1 MHSKI
6 VKSLAAALVLGA
18 IATGARADEVVLKAQ
33 TALPTNHDLSQS
45 FLKVFVDHI
54 NEVGKGVVRID
65 YIGGPEVTPPN
76 KAAPA
81 LQRGVFDM
89 LHTPAAYHAGIVPQG
104 RGLMATNLT
113 PSEYRANGT
122 FAQIAPLWAEKL
134 NAKIIAIGE
143 TGAQFHLYLVDKPKL
158 TKDGVLDLTGVK
170 IRTTG
175 AYRPLVEALGG
186 TPVQITNAGEVFTA
200 LERGLVGGFGWPT
213 VGLNSQGLAKLVKY
227 RIDPPFYHLANV
239 LLVNLDTWNSLP
251 KAAQDLLEK
260 EGARYEEESIKYIVA
275 AGEADADGVRKSGV
289 EIFKLPPEGAN
300 KYLDIAYGV
309 MWDQVG
315 AKLSAEETA
324 ALRAKLYKTD

>member
-1 MHSKI
+1 MLTRIIKT
-6 VKSLAAALVLGA
+6 LAASLLLAA
-18 IATGARADEVVLKAQ
+18 FTTGAQAEEAVLKAQ
-33 TALPTNHDLSQS
+33 TALPTKHDLSVS
-45 FLKVFVDHI
+45 FLKGFVDRI

-65 YIGGPEVTPPN
+65 YKGGPEVTPPS

-104 RGLMATNLT
+104 RGFMATNLT
-113 PSEYRANGT
+113 PSQYRANGT
-122 FAQIAPLWAEKL
+122 FDELAPLWAEKL

-158 TKDGVLDLTGVK
+158 TSEGVIDLTGVK

-186 TPVQITNAGEVFTA
+186 TPVQITSAGEVFTA

-239 LLVNLDTWNSLP
+239 VLVNLDTWNALP

-260 EGARYEEESIKYIVA
+260 EGAAYEEASIEHIVA
-275 AGEADADGVRKSGV
+275 AGKADAEGVHDAGV
-289 EIFKLPPEGAN
+289 EIFAMEAGGAE
-300 KYLDIAYGV
+300 KYLEIAYDV
-309 MWDQVG
+309 MWQQVG
-315 AKLSAEETA
+315 KNLSPEETA
-324 ALRAKLYKTD
+324 ALRAKLYKTK

>member
-1 MHSKI
+1 
-6 VKSLAAALVLGA
+6 LAATLAVFAL
-18 IATGARADEVVLKAQ
+18 TSSARAQEVVLKAQ
-33 TALPTNHDLSQS
+33 TALPANHDLSVS
-45 FLKVFVDHI
+45 FLKGFVDRV
-54 NEVGKGVVRID
+54 NEVGKGIVQID
-65 YIGGPEVTPPN
+65 YKGGPEVTPPD

-89 LHTPAAYHAGIVPQG
+89 LHTPAAYHTGIVPQG

-113 PSEYRANGT
+113 PSEYRANGA
-122 FAQIAPLWAEKL
+122 FDKLAPLWAEKL
-134 NAKIIAIGE
+134 NAKILAIGE

-158 TKDGVLDLTGVK
+158 TSDGVLDLTGVK

-213 VGLNSQGLAKLVKY
+213 VGLNSQGLAKHVKY

-239 LLVNLDTWNSLP
+239 LLVNLDTWNKLP
-251 KAAQDLLEK
+251 KAAQDLLAE
-260 EGARYEEESIKYIVA
+260 EGAKYEEASIAYITA
-275 AGEADADGVRKSGV
+275 AGETDAEGVRSSGV
-289 EIFKLPPEGAN
+289 EVFALPAAGAE
-300 KYLDIAYGV
+300 KYLEIAYGV

-315 AKLSAEETA
+315 QKLSPEETA
-324 ALRAKLYKTD
+324 DLRAMLYKTK

>member
-1 MHSKI
+1 MYIRHIKI
-6 VKSLAAALVLGA
+6 LAAAATLVAFAAGA
-18 IATGARADEVVLKAQ
+18 QAEEVVLKAQ
-33 TALPTNHDLSQS
+33 TALPTNHDLSVS
-45 FLKVFVDHI
+45 FLKGFVERV

-65 YIGGPEVTPPN
+65 YLGGPEVTPPN

-89 LHTPAAYHAGIVPQG
+89 LHTPAAYHAGIIPQG

-113 PSEYRANGT
+113 PSEYRANGA
-122 FAQIAPLWAEKL
+122 FDALAPLWAEKL
-134 NAKIIAIGE
+134 NAKILAIGE

-158 TKDGVLDLTGVK
+158 TSEGVLDLTGVK
-170 IRTTG
+170 MRTTG

-186 TPVQITNAGEVFTA
+186 TPVQITNAGEVYTA

-213 VGLNSQGLAKLVKY
+213 VGLNSQGLAKQVKY

-239 LLVNLDTWNSLP
+239 LLVNMDKWNSLP
-251 KAAQDLLEK
+251 KAAQDLLIK
-260 EGARYEEESIKYIVA
+260 EGARYEEASIRHIKD
-275 AGEADADGVRKSGV
+275 AGEADAKGVHASGV
-289 EIFKLPPEGAN
+289 EVFNLPPEGAK

-309 MWDQVG
+309 MWGQVE
-315 AKLSAEETA
+315 AKLGPEETA

>member
-1 MHSKI
+1 VHTRIIGLLS
-6 VKSLAAALVLGA
+6 AALVLVA
-18 IATGARADEVVLKAQ
+18 FSASAQAEEAVLKAQ

-45 FLKVFVDHI
+45 FLKVFVERV
-54 NEVGKGVVRID
+54 NTVGKGIVRID

-113 PSEYRANGT
+113 PAQYRANGT
-122 FAQIAPLWAEKL
+122 FDQIAPLWAEKL

-158 TKDGVLDLTGVK
+158 TSEGVLDLTGVK

-186 TPVQITNAGEVFTA
+186 TPVQITNAGEVYTA

-213 VGLNSQGLAKLVKY
+213 VGLNSQGLAKQVKY

-239 LLVNLDTWNSLP
+239 LLVNQDKWNSLP
-251 KAAQDLLEK
+251 KAAQDLLIA
-260 EGARYEEESIKYIVA
+260 EGARYEEASIKHIKEAGAADA
-275 AGEADADGVRKSGV
+275 AGVRASGV
-289 EIFKLPPEGAN
+289 EIFTLPPEGAK

-309 MWDQVG
+309 MWDQVA
-315 AKLSAEETA
+315 AKLGPEETA
-324 ALRAKLYKTD
+324 ALRAKLYKSE

>member
-1 MHSKI
+1 MHTSIRSLVAGI
-6 VKSLAAALVLGA
+6 VLAAFSASA
-18 IATGARADEVVLKAQ
+18 QAEEAVLKAQ
-33 TALPTNHDLSQS
+33 TALPTNHDLSVS

-54 NEVGKGVVRID
+54 NEVGKGIVRID

-113 PSEYRANGT
+113 PSEYRANGA
-122 FAQIAPLWAEKL
+122 FDELAPLWAEKL

-158 TKDGVLDLTGVK
+158 TSEGVPDLTGVK

-186 TPVQITNAGEVFTA
+186 TPVQITNAGEVYTA

-213 VGLNSQGLAKLVKY
+213 VGLNSQGLAKQVKY

-239 LLVNLDTWNSLP
+239 LLVNMDKWNSLS
-251 KAAQDLLEK
+251 KEAQDLLMK
-260 EGARYEEESIKYIVA
+260 EGARYEEASIKYIKD
-275 AGEADADGVRKSGV
+275 AGEVDAEGVRASGV
-289 EIFKLPPEGAN
+289 EVFNLPPEGAK
-300 KYLDIAYGV
+300 KYLDIAYDV
-309 MWDQVG
+309 MWGQVEG
-315 AKLSAEETA
+315 KLGPEETA
-324 ALRAKLYKTD
+324 ALRAKLYKSE